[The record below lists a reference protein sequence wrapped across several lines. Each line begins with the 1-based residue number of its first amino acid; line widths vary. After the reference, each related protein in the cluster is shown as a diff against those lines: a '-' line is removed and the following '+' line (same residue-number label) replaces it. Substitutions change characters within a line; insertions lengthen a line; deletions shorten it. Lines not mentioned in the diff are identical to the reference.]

1 MADYLVKLATPTQCA
16 TQTISWSGGAG
27 AKALSIFVQGQGWF
41 AEQLS
46 NNLTDTLGS
55 INWTCDIP
63 AGAFIA
69 FELYSM
75 PDAKNHFTTGFFQ
88 VQQGTTGDCIGKN
101 GGQLAADKMS
111 TIYNSLTSA
120 NPQLFTYPATSSSA
134 TPTSSSSSPTTAA
147 PSSSSSAAPSATAAS
162 GKSTSTGALVGGIV
176 GGVAGLCA
184 LFALLLFFFLR
195 RRRGSSYDGQSTVP
209 PSEKTSPAP
218 VGGAGGV
225 ATWRNRVQDG
235 RPPSAWTR
243 RSRLFSIGT
252 TQNGGP
258 LSEYAPTV
266 PAAFPSTASPPH
278 QVPTPSQG
286 PREGVPEVGESSD
299 YSSSRR
305 APPAIF
311 SAVPAQRGGLASH
324 PLSQEEEALLHS
336 APRVTPYQQQE
347 TPKSPP
353 GRLPTPG
360 AATAFGGDGT
370 ASEGGERW
378 STIPYTSYGRTGT
391 PGTKTLTRL
400 TPSETNARLKE
411 NEASFAVQR
420 RNNPVIRYDTNN
432 LASNS
437 PIEDDSCCVILERDH
452 SSKVQGDLIFFGVFD
467 GHGGWQTSRLLSS
480 SLVSY
485 VAKELDL
492 VFRGSDTY
500 LSLLDPK
507 PTPSGSSLWS
517 LFGGKSNDAPKPQL
531 DVHDPIMQQ
540 AIKNAF
546 GKMDQ
551 EIVSAPIRLLE
562 KLQKEG
568 KLPDMKQ
575 GGIGIE
581 QSEALNT
588 LLPALSGSCAL
599 LAFLDAG
606 RNKLHVACTGDSRAV
621 MGVWVPD
628 GQGGGQWRVEPL
640 SEDQT
645 GRNPSEVARV
655 QSEHPAN
662 EVDTVISR
670 GRVLGG
676 LEPTRAFGDARYK
689 WPPGTQQKLA
699 NAFHPGSVRG
709 PPRNYHTPPYVTATP
724 EVVTVDLSAER
735 PKRARKSIGS
745 FLPVSSP
752 EEPPATRFI
761 VLATDGL
768 YDRLDNQEIV
778 SLVGAHL
785 CGLRGDQTRQAVLSN
800 SVDPTAVSG
809 PHNSHAPRQQPT
821 RGEGEVFTFEDG
833 NLATHLIRNSLGGAK
848 REQVSVLLSVPAPLS
863 RRYRDDI
870 TCTVILLGDASKD
883 GEGGSGG
890 VYRREEGFE
899 TPLKAKL

>member
-1 MADYLVKLATPTQCA
+1 MPSPRLRPFVGSLRPLFTPLQ
-16 TQTISWSGGAG
+16 
-27 AKALSIFVQGQGWF
+27 
-41 AEQLS
+41 
-46 NNLTDTLGS
+46 
-55 INWTCDIP
+55 
-63 AGAFIA
+63 
-69 FELYSM
+69 
-75 PDAKNHFTTGFFQ
+75 
-88 VQQGTTGDCIGKN
+88 
-101 GGQLAADKMS
+101 
-111 TIYNSLTSA
+111 
-120 NPQLFTYPATSSSA
+120 PQLRRYS
-134 TPTSSSSSPTTAA
+134 TP
-147 PSSSSSAAPSATAAS
+147 
-162 GKSTSTGALVGGIV
+162 STPVARRSLVDIALI
-176 GGVAGLCA
+176 GVAGA
-184 LFALLLFFFLR
+184 SA
-195 RRRGSSYDGQSTVP
+195 
-209 PSEKTSPAP
+209 
-218 VGGAGGV
+218 VGWMV
-225 ATWRNRVQDG
+225 WRNR
-235 RPPSAWTR
+235 TK
-243 RSRLFSIGT
+243 
-252 TQNGGP
+252 
-258 LSEYAPTV
+258 
-266 PAAFPSTASPPH
+266 
-278 QVPTPSQG
+278 
-286 PREGVPEVGESSD
+286 
-299 YSSSRR
+299 
-305 APPAIF
+305 
-311 SAVPAQRGGLASH
+311 
-324 PLSQEEEALLHS
+324 EEE
-336 APRVTPYQQQE
+336 VVE
-347 TPKSPP
+347 
-353 GRLPTPG
+353 GD
-360 AATAFGGDGT
+360 AASF
-370 ASEGGERW
+370 
-378 STIPYTSYGRTGT
+378 TIPVLAQTGT